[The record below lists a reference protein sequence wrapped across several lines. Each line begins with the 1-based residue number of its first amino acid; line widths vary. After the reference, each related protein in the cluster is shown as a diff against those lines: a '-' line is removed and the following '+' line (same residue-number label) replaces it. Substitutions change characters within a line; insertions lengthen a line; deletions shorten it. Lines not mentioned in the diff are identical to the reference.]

1 MMTKSKP
8 SFLTMLAL
16 PAAIAGLPSIA
27 TAETAWK
34 GIEEIV
40 VTAQRRSESTQDA
53 SISIDVLDANMLEKA
68 GLTNAFDLPSI
79 APGIQVSAGGNS
91 LQIYIR
97 GAGDFTT
104 TAYSNAAVIPVF
116 DGISS
121 ARTQYAAGTFYDLER
136 IEVLKGPQG
145 TLYGRNAVGGVL
157 NILPRKPE
165 FDATSGYVKA
175 SLQNYSGKTLEGAL
189 NLPLTDT
196 SALRA
201 SFQVVDRDGYIDD
214 GTNDDEH
221 QSVRLQYLNQVNEDL
236 SVRLVGH
243 YSDFGGRGQGK
254 VVWNKYG
261 SSAGPIAFDP
271 ITPNDPWTSIQDSLT
286 EQNDALNA
294 FYAMVGAPVVVA
306 DFDTQ
311 NVKQDMQAWG
321 VHAEINY
328 DIEDVGT
335 LTVIPAYQY
344 NENNSTSI
352 PGLGYSTFNLGT
364 GDPSTSDGTSLE
376 VRLANQ
382 TDKLDWVV
390 GAFYF
395 NEDQTS
401 NNYLD
406 IANVANFDYSA
417 ELNTRSYA
425 AFADTVYSFTDAVRG
440 IFGIRYT
447 DESKDVDAHQYHVVG
462 KSIACPLPGDSS
474 YPGNNCLVA
483 DRKGEYQDEK
493 VTYRLGFEYDI
504 ADESMLF
511 ATVATGFKSGGQVN
525 ANVPPY
531 KPEDLT
537 AWTIGSK
544 NRFLNN
550 TLQFNAEL
558 FYWEYKDHQENVAT
572 LDRDGTRASVLL
584 NTGKATSQG
593 VSLDTVWMPSES
605 DTVRFAIEYTDSE
618 YDGFTYYEYGRTPSN
633 ECFVTED
640 LPAGSPAT
648 AQSFIDCTGKEM
660 ARTPKLSGSLSYS
673 KVFQLNS
680 GGVIEVS
687 PSMTFASARW
697 LSAEFNKN
705 QRAESYEQYNLSA
718 TYTAASDQYSVQLF
732 GRNLTDEAVY
742 TGSRTASFVTDY
754 ATQDIAAPRT
764 YGVSLTVNF

>member
-1 MMTKSKP
+1 MSKKNTR
-8 SFLTMLAL
+8 LLAI
-16 PAAIAGLPSIA
+16 AAIPTFISGLSQPA
-27 TAETAWK
+27 LAQKNWQ

-40 VTAQRRSESTQDA
+40 VTAQRRAESTQDA
-53 SISIDVLDANMLEKA
+53 SISIDVLDSSTLEKA
-68 GLTNAFDLPSI
+68 GLSNAFDLPSI
-79 APGIQVSAGGNS
+79 APGVQVSPGGNS

-104 TAYSNAAVIPVF
+104 TSYSNAAVIPVF

-121 ARTQYAAGTFYDLER
+121 ARTQYAVGTFYDLER

-157 NILPRKPE
+157 NILPRLPTFDE
-165 FDATSGYVKA
+165 FSGYVKA
-175 SLQNYSGKTLEGAL
+175 GLQNYSGKSVEGAI
-189 NLPLTDT
+189 NAPLTET

-221 QSVRLQYLNQVNEDL
+221 KAMRLQYLTNPTDKL

-243 YSDFGGRGQGK
+243 YADFGGRGQGK
-254 VVWNKYG
+254 VVWNEN
-261 SSAGPIAFDP
+261 SSFAGPIEFAP

-286 EQNDALNA
+286 EQNNALNA
-294 FYAMVGAPVVVA
+294 FYAGVGAPVRVA

-311 NVKQDMQAWG
+311 NVQQDMQAWG
-321 VHAEINY
+321 VHTEINY
-328 DIEDVGT
+328 DIDDIGT

-344 NENNSTSI
+344 VENNSVSI
-352 PGLGYSTFNLGT
+352 PGLGYSTANKGT
-364 GDPSTSDGTSLE
+364 GKPSTSDAVSLE

-382 TDKLDWVV
+382 TEKLDWVV

-395 NEDQTS
+395 DEDQES

-406 IANVANFDYSA
+406 IANVANFDYTA
-417 ELNTRSYA
+417 DLNTNSYA
-425 AFADTVYSFTDAVRG
+425 AFADVVYSFNESLRG

-447 DESKDVDAHQYHVVG
+447 DESKDMDAHQYHVVG
-462 KSIACPLPGDSS
+462 ESIFCPAPGDSNN
-474 YPGNNCLVA
+474 PGNNCTVA

-493 VTYRLGFEYDI
+493 VTYRVGFEYDV
-504 ADESMLF
+504 ADESMVFMTL
-511 ATVATGFKSGGQVN
+511 ATGFKSGGQVN
-525 ANVPPY
+525 ANVEPY

-537 AWTIGSK
+537 AWTLGSK

-558 FYWEYKDHQENVAT
+558 FYWEYEDHQENVAT

-593 VSLDTVWMPSES
+593 IALDVIWMPT
-605 DTVRFAIEYTDSE
+605 DVDNLRFAVEYTDSE

-633 ECFVTED
+633 ECLVTED

-648 AQSFIDCTGKEM
+648 AQSFIDCSGMQM
-660 ARTPKLSGSLSYS
+660 ARTPELSGSLSYS
-673 KVFQLNS
+673 RLFNLSN
-680 GGVIEVS
+680 GGSIELS
-687 PSMTFASARW
+687 PSMTFSSSRW

-705 QRAESYEQYNLSA
+705 QHANAYKLYNLSA
-718 TYTAASDQYSVQLF
+718 TYTAPDEQYSVQLF
-732 GRNLTDEAVY
+732 GRNLGDEAVY

-754 ATQDIAAPRT
+754 GTQDIGAPRT